1 MTRAEDETLW
11 RQCLTDMGKYLQTNA
26 GRQTDG
32 PLGEDFFNQYSRE
45 VVRAALEY
53 GFGKLTADF
62 IRVSKD

>member
-1 MTRAEDETLW
+1 
-11 RQCLTDMGKYLQTNA
+11 MGKYLQTNA